1 MKFKPLENCRKLGM
15 AAFARYN
22 LNLRWNH
29 HGPLPLLLF
38 IALMVAPAAWSQ
50 NNRSV
55 YLDFDKEMAN
65 SGPDSAGTAKL
76 STTFSIMPSWFNMQL
91 PEEED
96 TLFVFGISD
105 PGLND
110 TLAHHQAVFRAL
122 AFGALANVTSC
133 EHFSDFYSQEK
144 GFATNSKYEEIYRFS
159 ADFSAKISISTIIS
173 DTILPS
179 SEAIVLLGIPRKNLQ
194 NDSMKNI
201 IIEAVL
207 YNTEADVASGKKMSK
222 KIDVSIGKRAT
233 DEMLIIDAGS
243 FYQINGRATGM
254 RCSFPQSQ
262 YAYDRYEFYY
272 VSENSTHEADSTEAL
287 GTTCKQG
294 LWIAYVSQI
303 MEQLSMQAKMLI
315 NDLQAVRDKT
325 DDTSTELLRERSRTR
340 LSWRINTIDIHDDK
354 MWVNMTTSKFQPA
367 ENEIH

>member
-1 MKFKPLENCRKLGM
+1 MHNRL
-15 AAFARYN
+15 
-22 LNLRWNH
+22 H
-29 HGPLPLLLF
+29 LLLF
-38 IALMVAPAAWSQ
+38 MGLMTAQTAWSQ
-50 NNRSV
+50 NNTSV
-55 YLDFDKEMAN
+55 YLDFNKEMSN
-65 SGPDSAGTAKL
+65 YVTGRTD
-76 STTFSIMPSWFNMQL
+76 TTLLPTVISQLPSWFDMQL
-91 PEEED
+91 PEQED
-96 TLFVFGISD
+96 NLFVFGISD

-110 TLAHHQAVFRAL
+110 TIARHQAVFRAL

-144 GFATNSKYEEIYRFS
+144 GFSTNSKYEEIYRFS

-201 IIEAVL
+201 RIEAVL
-207 YNTEADVASGKKMSK
+207 YNNEADIASGKKMSK

-272 VSENSTHEADSTEAL
+272 VSENSTHKADSTEAL
-287 GTTCKQG
+287 ATTCKQG
-294 LWIAYVSQI
+294 LGIAYVRQI
-303 MEQLSMQAKMLI
+303 MGQLSMRAKMLI

-325 DDTSTELLRERSRTR
+325 EDTSTELLRERSRTR